1 MGLNLFSE
9 YHLISLKNMNIKKSN
24 EILISPNVHTSFSF
38 DIIMKKLIF
47 SIVHWKQEL
56 KKYY

>member
-24 EILISPNVHTSFSF
+24 EILISPDVHTSFSI
-38 DIIMKKLIF
+38 DII
-47 SIVHWKQEL
+47 
-56 KKYY
+56 

>member
-24 EILISPNVHTSFSF
+24 EILIWV
-38 DIIMKKLIF
+38 
-47 SIVHWKQEL
+47 
-56 KKYY
+56 